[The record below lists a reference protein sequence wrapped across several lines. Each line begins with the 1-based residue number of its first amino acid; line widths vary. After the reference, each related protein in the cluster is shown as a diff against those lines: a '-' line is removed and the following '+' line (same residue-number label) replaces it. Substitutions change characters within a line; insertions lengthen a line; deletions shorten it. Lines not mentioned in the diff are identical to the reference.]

1 MPKTNTRVSED
12 AIDEC
17 RLELASSIID
27 GKYAT
32 INGKKVYKH
41 NLLEDADPEDLAN
54 ITLMLFADKDD
65 ALDHAVEI
73 LKQRFDVMFDDAE
86 IAEHILDERKDLA
99 LERHLEEAY
108 DYE

>member
-1 MPKTNTRVSED
+1 MPNTNTRVSED

-17 RLELASSIID
+17 REELLASIIED
-27 GKYAT
+27 GYVI
-32 INGKKVYKH
+32 INGKKVH
-41 NLLEDADPEDLAN
+41 NFDLLEDADDEDLAN
-54 ITLMLFADKDD
+54 ITLMLLVDKDD

-73 LKQRFDVMFDDAE
+73 LTQRFDVMFDDAE
-86 IAEHILDERKDLA
+86 IAEHIIDERKDLA